1 MVSCTTTDG
10 FKLLLGMEYSFS
22 SGWVKTHRSCIANG
36 SSRLDLA
43 ESSLAYTANLTAVQ
57 SCRLAAGPTL
67 LAAKH
72 EASSRIDCS
81 GYLCFLCKSTQG
93 LLSSCYSHFIRHSKD
108 STSASTATLSPVEH
122 QGGFGHLS
130 TINEHTPRAGD
141 ALSASTDSM
150 QEKDSP
156 TQPPHSWLTNFLV
169 GAHLSAPNRHRE
181 ASSTGGQMPHVGS
194 NSNHQSDSTVEK
206 DYA

>member
-1 MVSCTTTDG
+1 MVSYITTDG

-43 ESSLAYTANLTAVQ
+43 ESSLVYTVNLTAVQ
-57 SCRLAAGPTL
+57 SCRQAAGPTL

-81 GYLCFLCKSTQG
+81 GYLCFLCKSIQG

-108 STSASTATLSPVEH
+108 STSASTATLSPVEQ

-130 TINEHTPRAGD
+130 TINEYTPRAGD

-150 QEKDSP
+150 EEKDSQQSPRTHGSQTSLLVP
-156 TQPPHSWLTNFLV
+156 TCQRPIVAGKQAQL
-169 GAHLSAPNRHRE
+169 E
-181 ASSTGGQMPHVGS
+181 AKCHMSEATAIIRVTQR
-194 NSNHQSDSTVEK
+194 
-206 DYA
+206 

>member
-1 MVSCTTTDG
+1 
-10 FKLLLGMEYSFS
+10 MEYSFS

-43 ESSLAYTANLTAVQ
+43 ESSLVYTANLTAAQ
-57 SCRLAAGPTL
+57 SCRQAAGPTL
-67 LAAKH
+67 LAEKH

-81 GYLCFLCKSTQG
+81 GYLCFLCKFIQG

-108 STSASTATLSPVEH
+108 STLASTASLSPVEQ

-130 TINEHTPRAGD
+130 TINEHMPRAGD

-150 QEKDSP
+150 EEKDSP

-169 GAHLSAPNRHRE
+169 GAHLSAPNRRWE
-181 ASSTGGQMPHVGS
+181 ASSNGGRMPHVGS
-194 NSNHQSDSTVEK
+194 NSSHQSDSTIRK